1 MKKYT
6 ADEWIDLLVGAV
18 DFEEALAEVVI
29 CSQRGPN
36 CTKNYLP

>member
-1 MKKYT
+1 MKKHT

-18 DFEEALAEVVI
+18 DFEEALAEVRNLEPT
-29 CSQRGPN
+29 SPN